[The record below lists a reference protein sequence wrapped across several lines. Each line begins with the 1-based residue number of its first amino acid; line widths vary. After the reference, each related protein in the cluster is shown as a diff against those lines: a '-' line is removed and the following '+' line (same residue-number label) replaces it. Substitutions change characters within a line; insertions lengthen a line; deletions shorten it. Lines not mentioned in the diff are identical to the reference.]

1 MSIIILIQR
10 SFHKHFINRNFFL
23 NTPPFLSNFVEIM
36 LLTTNNLLLYFYIYS
51 ILLYYTVRR
60 CRTCLSKVYPVAT
73 FVSAVAIE
81 LLCQLFLMVYYFYLG
96 VIFRRDLEH
105 NGNNRMI
112 IVYVLRKEQ
121 IKLLICLK
129 MERLCNFASHSIY
142 VWEDL
147 LRDIQYFDDLALSA
161 FVLNTDV
168 GWSNDINILFFN
180 NQFISISES
189 VGVTSQ
195 KKIWYISDPRIWKSA
210 VIYDGEA
217 SIYLSFHWVWALTHI
232 LRLRK
237 VINIRERPIPMRTF
251 NRLIS

>member
-1 MSIIILIQR
+1 
-10 SFHKHFINRNFFL
+10 
-23 NTPPFLSNFVEIM
+23 
-36 LLTTNNLLLYFYIYS
+36 
-51 ILLYYTVRR
+51 
-60 CRTCLSKVYPVAT
+60 
-73 FVSAVAIE
+73 
-81 LLCQLFLMVYYFYLG
+81 
-96 VIFRRDLEH
+96 
-105 NGNNRMI
+105 
-112 IVYVLRKEQ
+112 
-121 IKLLICLK
+121 

-217 SIYLSFHWVWALTHI
+217 SIGFQTVLASTQNDMIFTTFKTVQSFVP
-232 LRLRK
+232 
-237 VINIRERPIPMRTF
+237 V
-251 NRLIS
+251 

>member
-1 MSIIILIQR
+1 
-10 SFHKHFINRNFFL
+10 
-23 NTPPFLSNFVEIM
+23 
-36 LLTTNNLLLYFYIYS
+36 
-51 ILLYYTVRR
+51 
-60 CRTCLSKVYPVAT
+60 
-73 FVSAVAIE
+73 
-81 LLCQLFLMVYYFYLG
+81 
-96 VIFRRDLEH
+96 
-105 NGNNRMI
+105 
-112 IVYVLRKEQ
+112 
-121 IKLLICLK
+121 

-237 VINIRERPIPMRTF
+237 VINIRERLYLCVLLTAWF
-251 NRLIS
+251 LNLVASSLLCLISFIAFFSDWSWFDLLITSVFVNDLVNDFKAYQNNKTLTHSLKILYLFCCFMVGFICRIVIQIVV